1 MRYEAYLFFACYYSL
16 KNGGFPYS
24 RCQQTTDNDQLAY
37 NGHQC
42 HLAFDSYSNEVEL
55 PTAAK
60 TSMVAACEVAK
71 SVLYAAED
79 TTSTCYREMEL
90 SGIH

>member
-16 KNGGFPYS
+16 KNGGYPYS

-79 TTSTCYREMEL
+79 TTSTCLREVEL